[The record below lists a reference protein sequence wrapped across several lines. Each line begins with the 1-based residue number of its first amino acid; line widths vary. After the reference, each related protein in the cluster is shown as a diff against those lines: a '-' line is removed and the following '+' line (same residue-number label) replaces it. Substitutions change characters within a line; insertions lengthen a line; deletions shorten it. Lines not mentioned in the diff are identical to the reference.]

1 MVSDTS
7 ARRSEDK
14 PERTCR
20 GCGKELP
27 PHTGRGRPKKSCNRA
42 CESKAYRRT
51 VAERHQDAVAATLVP
66 PRGGN
71 DGGPDGDPK
80 RGAAQRREFLDLA
93 ARVQRIAHTYLDR
106 LDATAAGTSDDVRAV
121 EALRLLETSLDA
133 LTGRMLRLGGTI
145 RYETLHGY
153 GDWAPAA
160 GMPARQQAPVEAAA
174 PTLVPPR
181 GGNAPDLAE
190 PAADRPQPA
199 PGPAPVPSGGAD
211 LTPPRGGIQDGRSP
225 APIPPRGGTSA
236 AAPAGPAE
244 PAAQPDPLD
253 LLPLDRRGLGPTTYS
268 RPLPEIGPGWEIRGW
283 ADQNS
288 LALVARDDRLVG
300 WTENRSG
307 AGWIAFVGLGEPLT
321 YLVDAQDRPIQ
332 HLSAGRAAQSI
343 SLALRQ
349 DPTLDPTRT

>member
-20 GCGKELP
+20 GCGTVLP
-27 PHTGRGRPKKSCNRA
+27 PHTGRGRPKKSCDRA

-71 DGGPDGDPK
+71 GGGPDGGPE
-80 RGAAQRREFLDLA
+80 RGSTQRQELLELA
-93 ARVQRIAHTYLDR
+93 ARVQRIAAGYLER
-106 LDATAAGTSDDVRAV
+106 LDAAAAGTSDDVRAA
-121 EALRLLETSLDA
+121 EALRLLETGLDA
-133 LTGRMLRLGGTI
+133 LTGRMLRLGSTI

-153 GDWAPAA
+153 DDWSPAA
-160 GMPARQQAPVEAAA
+160 GMPARQQAPAA
-174 PTLVPPR
+174 PTPALVPPR
-181 GGNAPDLAE
+181 GGNAPASLQ
-190 PAADRPQPA
+190 PAADRPRAVPGPA
-199 PGPAPVPSGGAD
+199 PGPPGGAD

-225 APIPPRGGTSA
+225 APIPPRGGTRA
-236 AAPAGPAE
+236 AAPAE
-244 PAAQPDPLD
+244 PAAQPEPLD

-268 RPLPEIGPGWEIRGW
+268 SPLPEIGPAWEIRGW
-283 ADQNS
+283 ADQDS

-300 WTENRSG
+300 WAENHG
-307 AGWIAFVGLGEPLT
+307 GGGWIAFVGFGAPLT
-321 YLVDAQDRPIQ
+321 YLVDVQDRPIR